1 MLSKLQ
7 IVSTLKESFF
17 NQFDLQEKRPN
28 LYQIFVPLYHPDGDM
43 FDIFIR
49 ILPTGQLLLTD
60 CSLTL
65 MRLSYT
71 FEIDSDKKKAL
82 LHQTVFES
90 GGTLDVETGA
100 ISLPATL
107 DQLFNQIM
115 QFTQIISKVLSLKLL
130 QRKTTAS
137 LFYEKVKKF
146 IISDL
151 STFNISYNVNP
162 ISGDKDISVDYVF
175 TGKHKPIYLFP
186 VNNSNNT
193 KKAIITILSL
203 QNVKIPFTSVLV
215 HENYDSLSKVDR
227 KFSMKVADKQFY
239 DYKSFTE
246 DATDY
251 LTRSLA

>member
-1 MLSKLQ
+1 MK
-7 IVSTLKESFF
+7 
-17 NQFDLQEKRPN
+17 
-28 LYQIFVPLYHPDGDM
+28 
-43 FDIFIR
+43 
-49 ILPTGQLLLTD
+49 
-60 CSLTL
+60 LTL
-65 MRLSYT
+65 
-71 FEIDSDKKKAL
+71 IKKKAL
-82 LHQTVFES
+82 LHQAVFES